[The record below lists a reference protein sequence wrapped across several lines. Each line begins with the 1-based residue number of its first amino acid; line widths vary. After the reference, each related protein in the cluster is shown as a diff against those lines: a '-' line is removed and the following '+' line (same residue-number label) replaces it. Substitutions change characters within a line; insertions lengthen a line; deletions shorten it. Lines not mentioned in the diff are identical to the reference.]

1 MGREIEEETVSPVSK
16 SILSTVPKSILSPVS
31 VTPSL
36 PARFAAAAVPGP
48 IKTPHEIRAE
58 AIRDLLGT
66 AQHLNR
72 QAAAL
77 RRIGYEVRLVSG
89 PDMEAVAVSLCPAGV
104 DRG

>member
-1 MGREIEEETVSPVSK
+1 MGREIEEETVSPASK
-16 SILSTVPKSILSPVS
+16 PILS
-31 VTPSL
+31 
-36 PARFAAAAVPGP
+36 PGP
-48 IKTPHEIRAE
+48 IKAPHEIRAE

-77 RRIGYEVRLVSG
+77 RRIGYEVQFVSG
-89 PDMEAVAVSLCPAGV
+89 PDMAAVAVSLCPEGV